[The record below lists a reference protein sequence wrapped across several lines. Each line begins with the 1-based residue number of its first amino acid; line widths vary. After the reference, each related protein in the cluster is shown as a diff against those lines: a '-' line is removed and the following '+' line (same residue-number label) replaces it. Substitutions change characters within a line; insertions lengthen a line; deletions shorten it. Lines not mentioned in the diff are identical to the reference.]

1 MHLPTKLCIIDTVL
15 QSNIISY
22 LKSRLDLLYHKH
34 LFSLLC
40 KYIHVLCAGPF
51 FFQKLFFKREALCKI
66 RHLLKWQRSV
76 KLLYS
81 YFIMS
86 FSSFGRLNRL
96 SMYLSITY
104 TLTNIISKTLIN
116 VHTSEFFHLDILNL
130 EFFNLF
136 FLGGD

>member
-34 LFSLLC
+34 FFSLLC
-40 KYIHVLCAGPF
+40 KYIHVLCAGPIFLTKTF
-51 FFQKLFFKREALCKI
+51 FLKRSFMQNTSLVKMTEV
-66 RHLLKWQRSV
+66 S

-116 VHTSEFFHLDILNL
+116 VHTFEFFHLDILP
-130 EFFNLF
+130 
-136 FLGGD
+136 